1 MKNLTRYILTIC
13 VALLMSGGVS
23 HAKEEGFNHT
33 GLTLPRFV
41 SLVSDEVNIRTGPGL
56 KYPIHWVFVREGLPV
71 EIIREFDA
79 WREIRDIEGDGG
91 WVHKSLLS
99 GKRTV
104 LAKGQIRT
112 LFRKAD
118 KEARP
123 VVQLEPNVIANVK
136 ECNEGW
142 CYLSIAGYDGWVV
155 KSHIWGVYEQEELD

>member
-1 MKNLTRYILTIC
+1 MIC
-13 VALLMSGGVS
+13 VTLLMLGGVS
-23 HAKEEGFNHT
+23 YAKEEGFNHT

-56 KYPIHWVFVREGLPV
+56 KYPIRWVFVREGLPV

-104 LAKGQIRT
+104 LSKGQIRT

-136 ECNEGW
+136 ECNERW